1 MKSLKRIAIDM
12 DGVLAD
18 TETQYI
24 TWYYN
29 TYGVKVSYDE
39 LVGKPEGDGFPDKTA
54 VGKFL
59 LTPGFFRSLPLMP
72 GAVEAVAELMKDF
85 EIFIVS
91 AAMEFPKSLSEK
103 QEWLCHHFPF
113 ISWSNVVFC
122 GDKSVIQAD
131 YMIDDHHK
139 NLAKFKGTP
148 ILFNAAHNTLIT
160 DYQRV
165 RSWKEVVE
173 LIKATEAIA

>member
-1 MKSLKRIAIDM
+1 M

-24 TWYYN
+24 TWYN
-29 TYGVKVSYDE
+29 NSYGTKISYDE
-39 LVGKPEGDGFPDKTA
+39 LVGKPEGDGFPDRTA

-59 LTPGFFRSLPLMP
+59 LTPGFFRSLPVMP
-72 GAVEAVAELMKDF
+72 GAIEAVRELMKNF

-91 AAMEFPKSLSEK
+91 AAMEFPQSLSEK
-103 QEWLCHHFPF
+103 QGWLCQHFPF

-122 GDKSVIQAD
+122 GDKSIIQAD
-131 YMIDDHHK
+131 YMIDDHQK
-139 NLAKFKGTP
+139 NLAKFKGTS

-160 DYQRV
+160 GYQRV

-173 LIKATEAIA
+173 LLKPKKKQLTEIK